1 MHISQALKL
10 GFLSIRGH
18 KRRSLTTIIIVSVI
32 FGVLTGIMFIAQGLE
47 NTILDIQDRAMD
59 NHYYLQVATNTD
71 ICDINSAF
79 DSDGKMQINIICPE
93 EDLYQRITP
102 FLEGTNSQLVELSD
116 IPKLQGTG
124 EITRISADKYGHSNN
139 PLDLLLSVYEIHNF
153 TSSAA
158 LLDDLDN
165 SDDNLT
171 KMQNFQI
178 YFLRFD
184 YLSDLQRFYR
194 QANCLSAYDDYCS
207 TNYSNGSE
215 PRRFILTP
223 INTNQITVSLRM
235 DLVKM
240 VLSWLS
246 LAIAIIA
253 GIITLFTFL
262 KILQAEDRTM
272 QLYRSL
278 GASNRDLMCIYAS
291 YLVEMCGL
299 IILASLIIGVIIS
312 LIVSFMNTTGLA
324 NMLIGAYG
332 SSLVSQ
338 PLILL
343 GWSNLILIPPGT
355 LLLVTLLS
363 LLFTLPKLRRQ

>member
-10 GFLSIRGH
+10 GFLSIRGY
-18 KRRSLTTIIIVSVI
+18 KRRSLTTIIIVSAC
-32 FGVLTGIMFIAQGLE
+32 FGALIGIMLITQGLE
-47 NTILDIQDRAMD
+47 NTILAIQDRAM
-59 NHYYLQVATNTD
+59 NNQYYLQIATNTD
-71 ICDINSAF
+71 NCEINSQF
-79 DSDGKMQINIICPE
+79 DADGKMQVNVICPK
-93 EDLYQRITP
+93 EDLYQEISP
-102 FLEGTNSQLVELSD
+102 FLEGTNSQLVELSQ

-139 PLDLLLSVYEIHNF
+139 PLDLLLSVYETHNF
-153 TSSAA
+153 ANSAA
-158 LLDDLDN
+158 LLESDN
-165 SDDNLT
+165 SDNDFTQL
-171 KMQNFQI
+171 QNFQI
-178 YFLRFD
+178 FFLRFD
-184 YLSDLQRFYR
+184 HLSEVQRFYR

-223 INTNQITVSLRM
+223 INTSRIIISMRM
-235 DLVKM
+235 DLVKK
-240 VLSWLS
+240 VLGWLS
-246 LAIAIIA
+246 LAIAVIA

-262 KILQAEDRTM
+262 KILQAEDKTM

-278 GASNRDLMCIYAS
+278 GASNRDLTYIYAS
-291 YLVEMCGL
+291 YLIEMCGL
-299 IILASLIIGVIIS
+299 IIIASLIIGIIAG

-343 GWSNLILIPPGT
+343 GWSNLIFIPLGA
-355 LLLVTLLS
+355 LLFVALLS